1 MSAANWKSC
10 ETLRKLRREVGKTNT
25 ADYFGKMRPRSATF
39 REDPFRE
46 PAPMPEPAKY
56 RQKPPE

>member
-39 REDPFRE
+39 REDQFRE